1 MRILA
6 ISDIH
11 DDFDRFAPETLP
23 DADLCVVAG
32 DLTNYG
38 IRRPLQLAAA
48 LRWIMQ
54 MGQQIPTLWIPG
66 NHDIGVT
73 SNTFSYQDDVTC
85 ILNETVSVNGLT
97 FRGVSLSPCYT
108 LPELAE
114 MWDYM
119 TVDEDAERAAYAFER
134 VDIVVSHTP
143 PYGILD
149 SGAWVPGR
157 GQENYGSQALAD
169 YIARHAPRLVI
180 CGHVH
185 EGRGHARVG
194 ATDVYNVAQSAQLI
208 EI

>member
-11 DDFDRFAPETLP
+11 DNFEAFAPDELP
-23 DADLCVVAG
+23 DADICVVAG

-38 IRRPLQLAAA
+38 IRRPLQLSAA
-48 LRWIMQ
+48 LRWLVA

-73 SNTFSYQDDVTC
+73 PNTFSYQDDVTC
-85 ILNETVSVNGLT
+85 LLNKTITVDGLT
-97 FRGVSLSPCYT
+97 FHGVSMSPCYT

-114 MWDYM
+114 QWDYM
-119 TVDEDAERAAYAFER
+119 TVDEAEEQAAYAFEA
-134 VDIVVSHTP
+134 VDVVVSHSP
-143 PYGILD
+143 PYRVLD
-149 SGAWVPGR
+149 SGAWVLGR
-157 GQENYGSQALAD
+157 GNENYGSPALAE
-169 YIARHAPRLVI
+169 YIAHHAPRLVI

-185 EGRGHARVG
+185 EGRGHARIK
-194 ATDVYNVAQSAQLI
+194 TTNVYNVAESAQII

>member
-11 DDFDRFAPETLP
+11 DDFDLFAPEDLP
-23 DADLCVVAG
+23 DADVCVVAG

-38 IRRPLQLAAA
+38 VRRPLQLREA
-48 LRWIMQ
+48 LRWITA

-66 NHDIGVT
+66 NHDIGVGP
-73 SNTFSYQDDVTC
+73 NTFSYQDNATC
-85 ILNETVSVNGLT
+85 ILNETVTVNGLT

-108 LPELAE
+108 LPELAQT
-114 MWDYM
+114 WDYM
-119 TVDEDAERAAYAFER
+119 TVDEDAERAAYAFEK
-134 VDIVVSHTP
+134 VDVVVSHAP
-143 PYGILD
+143 PYGVLD
-149 SGAWVPGR
+149 SGAWVLGR
-157 GQENYGSQALAD
+157 GHENYGSQALSD

-185 EGRGHARVG
+185 EGRGHARIG
-194 ATDVYNVAQSAQLI
+194 HTDVHNVAQSAQII